1 MFTGSA
7 KVTVTPCYKF
17 LTCPSAVNTI
27 YELTKGATKE
37 KPDANIPS
45 PQKQHNVEKFEESEA
60 KAAEPNNDIP
70 GENDAKKGVNKI
82 EKSETKDE
90 DQVEETKTEMTDTK
104 KMVTASPVKVN
115 VTTEA
120 HSKSDEVKNTSK
132 ETSEVETKKETAKSE
147 VNCHSKEL
155 DKNKNVK
162 DSSIEEMA
170 DVADGNLDDEEE
182 MTDRDIL
189 ALMSGGIVL
198 DECSGS
204 EDEK

>member
-1 MFTGSA
+1 M
-7 KVTVTPCYKF
+7 
-17 LTCPSAVNTI
+17 
-27 YELTKGATKE
+27 
-37 KPDANIPS
+37 
-45 PQKQHNVEKFEESEA
+45 
-60 KAAEPNNDIP
+60 
-70 GENDAKKGVNKI
+70 
-82 EKSETKDE
+82 
-90 DQVEETKTEMTDTK
+90 
-104 KMVTASPVKVN
+104 
-115 VTTEA
+115 
-120 HSKSDEVKNTSK
+120 KNTSK
-132 ETSEVETKKETAKSE
+132 ETSEVEAKKETAKSE